1 MNKTERLISLAN
13 SAYTHLNSG
22 GPAVIS
28 ANLLTPSSVIS
39 PLHSVLPASSVSAWP
54 LGRACTATVSSWT
67 QSVYSLFD
75 SLVDARSTPDRQLVV
90 GFGSGTTLLF
100 AGWGRTDAGFCRG
113 YRITFPSNTPGSVVA
128 TVLQKHLSSGAGSSI
143 SPRLSRVRLLR
154 SITVCVKPGVPA
166 VSPETW
172 DSISR
177 AVAAFCSSPS
187 NRTLR
192 AMAREASPATA
203 TATPAE
209 AGAV

>member
-1 MNKTERLISLAN
+1 MNKTERLISLVN
-13 SAYTHLNSG
+13 SAYIHLNSG
-22 GPAVIS
+22 EPAVIS
-28 ANLLTPSSVIS
+28 ANLLVPSCAVS
-39 PLHSVLPASSVSAWP
+39 PLHSVLPVSGVSAWP
-54 LGRACTATVSSWT
+54 FGRACTATVSSWT
-67 QSVYSLFD
+67 QSVYSLFN

-90 GFGSGTTLLF
+90 GFGSDTTLLF
-100 AGWGRTDAGFCRG
+100 AGWGRTDTGFCRG
-113 YRITFPSNTPGSVVA
+113 YRIAFPSNTPGSVVA
-128 TVLQKHLSSGAGSSI
+128 TVLQKHLFSSAGSSI

-154 SITVCVKPGVPA
+154 SVTVRVKAGVPA

-177 AVAAFCSSPS
+177 AVVAFCSSPS

-203 TATPAE
+203 TPAE